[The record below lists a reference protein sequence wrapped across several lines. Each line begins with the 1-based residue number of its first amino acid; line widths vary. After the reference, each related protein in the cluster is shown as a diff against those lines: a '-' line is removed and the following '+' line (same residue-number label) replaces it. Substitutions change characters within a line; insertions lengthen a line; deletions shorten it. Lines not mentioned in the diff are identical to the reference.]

1 MRPLASPLLPVL
13 GYSAIPVVATVAG
26 GAVTVWRKPGDQVQ
40 GMVQHFAAGV
50 VFAAAAGELLPDMLH
65 DKGAILPV
73 LLGAFAG
80 LALMLAIRA
89 ASERAGESAG
99 LVAVTGI
106 DVLIDGF
113 VVSLGFIAGAGQGL
127 LLTIALSIELLF
139 LGLTVAL
146 ALGSGGASKA
156 RVVLATAG
164 VALLLPAG
172 AVAGTLLFQGISQA
186 WLTGLY
192 AFGLVALLY
201 LVTEE
206 LLVEAHEKPE
216 TPFATAVFFVG
227 FFLLVVLDEMIR

>member
-1 MRPLASPLLPVL
+1 MASMITIL
-13 GYSAIPVVATVAG
+13 GYSVIPVLAATAG
-26 GAVTVWRKPGDQVQ
+26 AAATVWRKLGGRVTS
-40 GMVQHFAAGV
+40 MVQHLAAGV

-65 DKGAILPV
+65 DKGAITPV
-73 LLGAFAG
+73 ILGAAAG
-80 LALMLAIRA
+80 VALMLAIRA
-89 ASERAGESAG
+89 LSKRVGESAG

-127 LLTIALSIELLF
+127 LLIVALSIELLF

-146 ALGSGGASKA
+146 ALGKAEGSGL

-164 VALLLPAG
+164 VALLLPIG
-172 AVAGTLLFQGISQA
+172 AVAGTLLFHGLSQA
-186 WLTGLY
+186 WLTGFF

-206 LLVEAHEKPE
+206 LLVEAHEEPD
-216 TPFATAVFFVG
+216 TPIATAVFFVG
-227 FFLLVVLDEMIR
+227 FFLLILLDEAIR

>member
-1 MRPLASPLLPVL
+1 MGSLLTVL
-13 GYSAIPVVATVAG
+13 GYSAIPVLAATVG
-26 GAVTVWRKPGDQVQ
+26 GAATVWRKPGDKLQS
-40 GMVQHFAAGV
+40 MVQHFAAGV

-65 DKGAILPV
+65 DKGAIVPV
-73 LLGAFAG
+73 VLGAVAG
-80 LALMLAIRA
+80 IALMLAIRA
-89 ASERAGESAG
+89 ASKRAGESVG

-113 VVSLGFIAGAGQGL
+113 VISLGFLTGAGQGL

-146 ALGSGGASKA
+146 AVGGMGTSKA

-164 VALLLPAG
+164 VALLLPLG
-172 AVAGTLLFQGISQA
+172 AVAGTLLFKGISQA

-216 TPFATAVFFVG
+216 TPLATAVFFAG
-227 FFLLVVLDEMIR
+227 FFLLIILDEAIR